1 MSEPKKRKVAETLE
15 DDAEPTAGTQ
25 NPEVTLSAEINQ
37 LRAETKFLKESL
49 ADLRNSI
56 ASKDKL
62 VDALERMLDTA
73 NKEIERLR
81 ERQAKEK
88 TPEDTRSLNERHIN
102 HTFNEAHARFY
113 PNASTT
119 KPK

>member
-1 MSEPKKRKVAETLE
+1 MSEPKKRKAVENV
-15 DDAEPTAGTQ
+15 DNDPEPTTGTQ
-25 NPEVTLSAEINQ
+25 SREVTLSAEIDQ
-37 LRAETKFLKESL
+37 LRAETKYLKESL

-73 NKEIERLR
+73 NKEIEQLR

-88 TPEDTRSLNERHIN
+88 TPEDSRSLNERLQNHI
-102 HTFNEAHARFY
+102 FDEAHARFY
-113 PNASTT
+113 PNAST